1 MKTIAILLI
10 CFTVSMMADGTITR
24 VEVTT
29 PDNSLPVTT
38 LPIRP
43 VRPVHPIVRPTVVYQ
58 DNYYNTEYNN
68 CTQYMETITQKDE
81 EILALKVELEALKR
95 KEQERLQE
103 TLKADHEAQMKAY
116 EMRKSSVKSKNSIQI
131 STDPVK

>member
-1 MKTIAILLI
+1 MRLIVILLI
-10 CFTVSMMADGTITR
+10 GFTVSMMADDTITR

-29 PDNSLPVTT
+29 PDNSLPVT

-68 CTQYMETITQKDE
+68 CTQYMETITKKDE
-81 EILALKVELEALKR
+81 EILALKAQLQALKS
-95 KEQERLQE
+95 KEQQHLQE
-103 TLKADHEAQMKAY
+103 TLKTEHEAKMKAY
-116 EMRKSSVKSKNSIQI
+116 EARKSSVKSNNSIQI
-131 STDPVK
+131 STDSVK

>member
-29 PDNSLPVTT
+29 ADKPVTT
-38 LPIRP
+38 LPIHP

-81 EILALKVELEALKR
+81 EILALKAELEALQR
-95 KEQERLQE
+95 KEQQRLQE
-103 TLKADHEAQMKAY
+103 TLKADHDAQIKAY
-116 EMRKSSVKSKNSIQI
+116 ETRKSSVKSKNSIQI